1 MIRTLASLCLL
12 IQASAAAAAVT
23 VIENPLILA
32 DQNGNATATIVIGK
46 AAADTLALS
55 VTQFVQTLQ
64 AEGRQPAHTFTFH
77 TECTIAAAAPA
88 AAGAPPTVAVK
99 LTMTGLT
106 QAGKAT
112 ATLLNGADTLATL
125 TALRI
130 PTTYNIVIDGPAGA
144 APEAL
149 FSGVTRFGVHWPWAR
164 TSVQLRNSDAT
175 AYRFQW
181 RLIANGIAHAPTQH
195 MIDLPPNS
203 TALVDLT
210 DASPDTLFFAS
221 GTLKDE
227 NLNGQLELQPLF
239 DAGPK
244 VLPLNVRMELYPPGL
259 QTIVNS
265 ISWIRRE
272 DADLGREGL
281 QLGDPGEYRFGQA
294 FCHS

>member
-1 MIRTLASLCLL
+1 MTVALAPKYEVTQMIRTLASLCLL

-112 ATLLNGADTLATL
+112 ATLLNGRSTWSKPGSASMVACIRRRKNRTNYRRWYSHNRGTGIASRATRQTKRSVNSFTGRSSIAPSL
-125 TALRI
+125 SVQRAS
-130 PTTYNIVIDGPAGA
+130 GPR
-144 APEAL
+144 PEA
-149 FSGVTRFGVHWPWAR
+149 SHDGAVG
-164 TSVQLRNSDAT
+164 
-175 AYRFQW
+175 
-181 RLIANGIAHAPTQH
+181 
-195 MIDLPPNS
+195 
-203 TALVDLT
+203 
-210 DASPDTLFFAS
+210 
-221 GTLKDE
+221 
-227 NLNGQLELQPLF
+227 
-239 DAGPK
+239 
-244 VLPLNVRMELYPPGL
+244 RM
-259 QTIVNS
+259 
-265 ISWIRRE
+265 R
-272 DADLGREGL
+272 
-281 QLGDPGEYRFGQA
+281 
-294 FCHS
+294 